1 MITLTVVGMSQTAVW
16 NLDVILDDME
26 AMECCRHGNELSMFP

>member
-16 NLDVILDDME
+16 NLDVILDME